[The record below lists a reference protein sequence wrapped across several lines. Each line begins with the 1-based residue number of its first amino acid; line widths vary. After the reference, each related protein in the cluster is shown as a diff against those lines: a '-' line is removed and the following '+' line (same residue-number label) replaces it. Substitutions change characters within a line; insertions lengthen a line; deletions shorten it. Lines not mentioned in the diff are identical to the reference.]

1 MVRTVRSI
9 EEEARVRRVAGVGLD
24 RYLSRADFL
33 DAVDGRVLRD
43 LREWASEGVRRV
55 LVVGLEDHGGVALSM
70 AAAGLF
76 VTVVDPDEAVV
87 AAVRGKA
94 EAEKCALRMNFY
106 SSDYMQKEF
115 TSSGF
120 DLAVFLSAL
129 SRYNEPL
136 VVVRKAARELRAG
149 GRFFGRIRVR
159 PPLPGPGAWLD
170 RVPLGR
176 AWRAR
181 ARAAASRVALLER
194 WMAIPDAGGFLA
206 GLSDVLKVDRVERV
220 HLAAPL
226 LAAVGLDLP
235 GEATRAAT
243 VRALKVLAEAEDRVL
258 SRATPAR
265 FLASYL
271 VVFATK
277 ELGLG
282 KTFRR

>member
-115 TSSGF
+115 SASGF

-181 ARAAASRVALLER
+181 ARTAASRVALLDG
-194 WMAIPDAGGFLA
+194 WLATPDAGGFLA